1 VAGEARPRSGRGAQ
15 GGANAPLPWPLV
27 PDHGKPTGGEPALAP
42 GSRWVVLG
50 VAAAVLVGVMARF
63 ALRSPLWLDEALSV
77 NIAGLGLGEVGDA
90 LRRDG
95 HPPLYYWLL
104 NGWMRLV
111 GDGDLAVRS
120 LSAVIGVASLPLA
133 WLAGRRLAGPSGAR
147 WALVVTALSPFAVRY
162 STEARMYALVMALVL
177 AGYLLVVAAL
187 ERPSLGRLAGVSLVA
202 AGLLWSHYWS
212 AFLLAVVGAGLVV
225 AWWRSEGPGR
235 DAAGRLCLALVG
247 GGVLFLPWVPSLLD
261 QLSSTG
267 TPWSSPSRPTTVV
280 AVTLD
285 DLGGGGW
292 SEARLHGAVTLL
304 LVVVALLGRRLGTR
318 EVVLSARPQPAVRW
332 ELAVAAAAL
341 GLGAAVAFAGR
352 SAYASR
358 YAAIVVPLVLLAV
371 AVGITVLPG
380 ALRAVAAVAWVGTA
394 LVGIGQNALVDR
406 TESGEVAEI
415 IAAGAETGDVVAV
428 CPDQLGVSLQ
438 RVLDQL
444 DAGIEV
450 RPYPADGDPRF
461 IDWRD
466 YEERNEA
473 ADAGAFARRLHDD
486 AGDGAIWLYWNAA
499 YRTFEG
505 QCDGMVAALVTLRT
519 PEEMWDRPIR
529 FEGGE
534 LTRFVPDG

>member
-1 VAGEARPRSGRGAQ
+1 
-15 GGANAPLPWPLV
+15 V
-27 PDHGKPTGGEPALAP
+27 PDDGKPTATEPALAP
-42 GSRWVVLG
+42 GSRWVAAG
-50 VAAAVLVGVMARF
+50 VAAAVLVGVVARF

-90 LRRDG
+90 LRQDG

-104 NGWMRLV
+104 HAWMRVV
-111 GDGDLAVRS
+111 GDGDLAARS
-120 LSAVIGVASLPLA
+120 LSGVIGLVSLPLA
-133 WLAGRRLAGPSGAR
+133 WLAGRRLAGASGAR
-147 WALVVTALSPFAVRY
+147 WALVVVALSPFAVRY

-177 AGYLLVVAAL
+177 AGYLALAAAL
-187 ERPSLGRLAGVSLVA
+187 ERPTWGRLAGVATA
-202 AGLLWSHYWS
+202 AGALLWSHYWS

-225 AWWRSEGPGR
+225 AWWRSSGAAR
-235 DAAGRLCLALVG
+235 DAAGRSALALVA

-267 TPWSSPSRPTTVV
+267 TPWASPSRPTTVV

-292 SEARLHGAVTLL
+292 SEARLHGALTLL
-304 LVVVALLGRRLGTR
+304 LVVVALLGRRSGAR

-332 ELAVAAAAL
+332 ELAVAGAAL

-371 AVGITVLPG
+371 AVGLVVLPG

-415 IAAGAETGDVVAV
+415 IAGGAQPGDVVAV

-444 DAGIEV
+444 DVGIEV
-450 RPYPADGDPRF
+450 RPYPTDGDPRF
-461 IDWRD
+461 VDWRD
-466 YEERNEA
+466 YEERNQA
-473 ADAGAFARRLHDD
+473 ADAGTFAQRLHDD
-486 AGDGAIWLYWNAA
+486 AGDAAVWLYWNAA

-505 QCDGMVAALVTLRT
+505 QCDGMVAALVGLRS

-534 LTRFVPDG
+534 LTRFR